1 LLLLNLSLVDLLGLL
16 LLLLLSLIDLLS
28 SSVLSI

>member
-16 LLLLLSLIDLLS
+16 LLLLLSLVDLLS